1 MNYIFVKHFFF
12 SFEKKKKKK
21 ELFDEQSQTPLYL
34 FLQCKKKIRDQNQGE
49 NYGATVVSCHRCTQ
63 LLDLSGSIHPSE
75 SNGGMVPPLHRSR
88 TLELKTFLIL
98 CVPFS
103 ILQPWWW
110 MKSHFSTDSLA
121 RKTTY
126 FTWTNNHVL

>member
-1 MNYIFVKHFFF
+1 MVQRWY
-12 SFEKKKKKK
+12 
-21 ELFDEQSQTPLYL
+21 
-34 FLQCKKKIRDQNQGE
+34 R
-49 NYGATVVSCHRCTQ
+49 ATVTPSYWISV
-63 LLDLSGSIHPSE
+63 DLSIQVNPTVE
-75 SNGGMVPPLHRSR
+75 CNGDMVPPLHRSH
-88 TLELKTFLIL
+88 TLELETFLIL